1 MHIMQKYES
10 YEKTKQIYTQLQQY
24 IQKIKTEINNYT
36 NQILNI
42 TLINITDAINAK
54 SDTERKEQLNKSIQ
68 NLNEIRL
75 YIPNKHKQE
84 FNKIKKEIRFLT

>member
-1 MHIMQKYES
+1 MQKYES
-10 YEKTKQIYTQLQQY
+10 YEKTKQIHIRFQQY
-24 IQKIKTEINNYT
+24 KQKIETDVNDYT
-36 NQILNI
+36 NQVLNI
-42 TLINITDAINAK
+42 VLMNIKDAINAK

-84 FNKIKKEIRFLT
+84 FNEIKKEIRFLT